1 MATITVS
8 TEIICPDCGKR
19 MTKKNWKDHAR
30 HKHTMTEDSI
40 QTKYERLQLSFCS
53 SYDKPIPIVMHN
65 FFSTKEFAITVS
77 NSEQQ
82 NLNDSV
88 CPSETII
95 INNQI
100 GILTNSGNESSSKDD
115 TTSGNEKIS
124 VFTTAEGDNR
134 NKLDENNTFN
144 NGSRFSQDH
153 QEIIIEDN
161 ESSLTSDSNTTDNY
175 EAESNYDQ
183 PSVSLQSTASTISN
197 LSDNVIISIKGVR
210 FINAPE
216 MTFVQAHRA
225 NYPHIV
231 SSTNNK
237 LPSVKPIPTWFSNE
251 YPWLR
256 AIHTDNQYGFLCV
269 DCAEF
274 ASSEMVIK
282 RNNDAF
288 VFSQCFADYELECIK
303 KKDLHRTCVNRRA
316 ASRIVSTSGN
326 MIAQLQCVNLD
337 MQTRKYCAVLI
348 QTLWKI
354 IREEMPLAKFKPLIQ
369 FLYHLQCPDIVNWF
383 KISNVKERYW
393 SWKAIAE
400 WLSNINKYLH
410 HLQPSSIRKTRYI
423 NLIVDETQN
432 ISSTTHP
439 CGLVV
444 GPTASYL
451 CCSPDATVAEVVN
464 NIISYGILECNCV
477 YAEPDATWDD
487 LISAREHLCLERK
500 DDKLQLRSDHAY
512 YFQLIALLDILDLT

>member
-1 MATITVS
+1 
-8 TEIICPDCGKR
+8 
-19 MTKKNWKDHAR
+19 
-30 HKHTMTEDSI
+30 MTEDSI

-288 VFSQCFADYELECIK
+288 VVRPYWKLKHKGLE
-303 KKDLHRTCVNRRA
+303 A

-326 MIAQLQCVNLD
+326 VIGQLQCVNLD
-337 MQTRKYCAVLI
+337 MQTRKYRAVLI

-354 IREEMPLAKFKPLIQ
+354 IREEMPLVKFKPLIQ

-383 KISNVKERYW
+383 KISNVKER
-393 SWKAIAE
+393 
-400 WLSNINKYLH
+400 
-410 HLQPSSIRKTRYI
+410 
-423 NLIVDETQN
+423 
-432 ISSTTHP
+432 
-439 CGLVV
+439 
-444 GPTASYL
+444 
-451 CCSPDATVAEVVN
+451 
-464 NIISYGILECNCV
+464 
-477 YAEPDATWDD
+477 
-487 LISAREHLCLERK
+487 
-500 DDKLQLRSDHAY
+500 
-512 YFQLIALLDILDLT
+512 